1 MPLDNQNNTP
11 EVMPPFDEHYDSYD
25 PIDLTAI
32 QNQGHTIFQQD
43 ATEFG
48 GNSLFF
54 ARQLDYVKATVY
66 TRKFPTLNADLL
78 VPDDTSTPEWAETVT
93 VMSYDSVGMAKIIA
107 NYADDLPRADV
118 RGMASMVTVKTL
130 GDSYGYNV
138 NEIRASR
145 ATGAGL
151 DQRKADAA
159 RRAIDLKLAK
169 IKLVGDDDYGLFG
182 LFNHPNIPE
191 MLFPNG
197 GPWDVLT
204 GTQIYDNLNAMT
216 FAYMQ
221 QTLGTHNANFLA
233 LAPTAYHSAAT
244 KFIEVAGAATP
255 VTALQLFN
263 SMNPGITVRNI
274 IECMGAEP
282 ASGGNP
288 AEDVALLYE
297 NNSDNLAHNFV
308 MPFSQLPPEARNLE
322 FVTNCLAKS
331 GGVNIYYPLAFL
343 KATTS

>member
-1 MPLDNQNNTP
+1 MADEP

-25 PIDLTAI
+25 DIDLAVI
-32 QNQGHTIFQQD
+32 QSLGQRIFQQD
-43 ATEFG
+43 AVEFG

-66 TRKFPTLNADLL
+66 ARKFPPLNADLL

-118 RGMASMVTVKTL
+118 RGMAQMVTVKTL
-130 GDSYGYNV
+130 GDSYGYNI

-151 DQRKADAA
+151 DTRKADAA
-159 RRAIDLKLAK
+159 RRAVDLKIAK
-169 IKLVGDDDYGLFG
+169 IKMVGDPDYGLFG
-182 LFNHPNIPE
+182 LFTHPNIPE
-191 MLFPNG
+191 VILPFG
-197 GPWDVLT
+197 GPWDALT
-204 GTQIYDNLNAMT
+204 GDQIYDNLNTMVFT
-216 FAYMQ
+216 YQQ

-244 KFIEVAGAATP
+244 KFFNAPVTSP
-255 VTALQLFN
+255 VTALALFQ
-263 SMNPGITVRNI
+263 SMNPGISVRNI
-274 IECMGAEP
+274 IECRGADVTG
-282 ASGGNP
+282 A
-288 AEDVALLYE
+288 DVALLYE
-297 NNSDNLAHNFV
+297 LSSDNLAHNFV

-331 GGVNIYYPLAFL
+331 GGVNIYYPLSML
-343 KATTS
+343 KAITS